1 MAKRDERKEDFKAKF
16 TGNVPVSMY
25 AMAKHLG
32 ISAEHVRRLVNS
44 GVFPVD
50 ENRKIP
56 FTDGV
61 EAWQKYS
68 MNLKVPK
75 LSKAAKTGNM
85 PLASK
90 EYVDNKAMFD
100 AAKAQE
106 KVYAAKLKQ
115 LEVQRLT
122 RELFAKEE
130 IEMDARELAG
140 EIRGRLLAM
149 PSRVAALCENRTA
162 REIERILGD
171 AVNDIIVAIRG
182 RFLDE

>member
-1 MAKRDERKEDFKAKF
+1 MAKRNEQQEDFKDKF
-16 TGNVPVSMY
+16 TGNIPVSRREMGR
-25 AMAKHLG
+25 HLG
-32 ISAEHVRRLVNS
+32 ISTQHVSRLVNS
-44 GVFPVD
+44 GVFPLN
-50 ENRKIP
+50 EEGKIP

-68 MNLKVPK
+68 MNLKRP
-75 LSKAAKTGNM
+75 SAGKAAKTGNM
-85 PLASK
+85 PVVSK
-90 EYVDNKAMFD
+90 AYTDNKAMFD

-130 IEMDARELAG
+130 IESDARELAG

-171 AVNDIIVAIRG
+171 AVNDVIVAIRG